1 MGQSKS
7 RENNA
12 LSKTTHFSTKEIDN
26 LRQNVKTQDQ
36 NNITA
41 DVFKD
46 SVKQCMPTVSMTD
59 DAFLQRLYCAFG
71 GDEEKEQCL
80 DFSKFVDGLSVFMK
94 GTPEE
99 KLKLSFKLYDV
110 DKDGFISKDELEH
123 VMLQLSK
130 MMANE
135 DKQDE
140 EIQRSIDCMFED
152 FDVDCDGKLSFDE
165 YKLSAMKEPLI
176 ADFLE
181 RFLDQHNLSNNPSPT
196 SRPTS
201 VRSRQSS
208 RSLNNNTNNANT
220 QQNRLSFRLSQAEL
234 LDYSHQQQKLALSDS
249 PNMTPSSATPSPRTS
264 VYLPLTSATTAALT
278 PKSNSPVSSSSTSSN
293 TTTQTRPNLPN
304 RLSRGPSM
312 ASLDAAMTSI

>member
-1 MGQSKS
+1 
-7 RENNA
+7 
-12 LSKTTHFSTKEIDN
+12 
-26 LRQNVKTQDQ
+26 
-36 NNITA
+36 
-41 DVFKD
+41 
-46 SVKQCMPTVSMTD
+46 MTD

-71 GDEEKEQCL
+71 GDEESQQCL

-130 MMANE
+130 MMADE

-208 RSLNNNTNNANT
+208 RSVNNTANNPNT

-249 PNMTPSSATPSPRTS
+249 PNMVPSSTTSSPRTS
-264 VYLPLTSATTAALT
+264 VYLPLTPATTGGLS

-293 TTTQTRPNLPN
+293 TTSQTRPNLPH
-304 RLSRGPSM
+304 RLSRGASM
-312 ASLDAAMTSI
+312 ASLDAAMTSM

>member
-1 MGQSKS
+1 
-7 RENNA
+7 
-12 LSKTTHFSTKEIDN
+12 
-26 LRQNVKTQDQ
+26 
-36 NNITA
+36 
-41 DVFKD
+41 
-46 SVKQCMPTVSMTD
+46 
-59 DAFLQRLYCAFG
+59 
-71 GDEEKEQCL
+71 
-80 DFSKFVDGLSVFMK
+80 MK

-110 DKDGFISKDELEH
+110 DKDGFISKEELEH

-130 MMANE
+130 MMADE

-181 RFLDQHNLSNNPSPT
+181 RFLDQHNLSNKPSPA

-208 RSLNNNTNNANT
+208 RSVNNNTNNANT
-220 QQNRLSFRLSQAEL
+220 QQHRLSFRLSQAEL
-234 LDYSHQQQKLALSDS
+234 LDYSHQQQQKLTLGDS
-249 PNMTPSSATPSPRTS
+249 PNTAPSSTTPSPRTS
-264 VYLPLTSATTAALT
+264 VYLPLTPATTAGLT
-278 PKSNSPVSSSSTSSN
+278 PKSNSPASSSSTSSN
-293 TTTQTRPNLPN
+293 ATTQRPNLPH
-304 RLSRGPSM
+304 RLSRGASM
-312 ASLDAAMTSI
+312 ASLDAAMTSM

>member
-12 LSKTTHFSTKEIDN
+12 LSKKTHFSTKEIDS

-36 NNITA
+36 NNITV

-46 SVKQCMPTVSMTD
+46 SVKQYVPTVSMTD
-59 DAFLQRLYCAFG
+59 DVFLQRLYCAFG
-71 GDEEKEQCL
+71 GDEKKEKCL
-80 DFSKFVDGLSVFMK
+80 DFSTFVDGLSVFMK

-110 DKDGFISKDELEH
+110 DKDGYISKDELEH
-123 VMLQLSK
+123 VMMQLSK
-130 MMANE
+130 MMSDQ

-152 FDVDCDGKLSFDE
+152 FDSFDE

-176 ADFLE
+176 ADFVG
-181 RFLDQHNLSNNPSPT
+181 RFLDQHNLSNKASPV

-201 VRSRQSS
+201 VKSRQSS
-208 RSLNNNTNNANT
+208 RSVNNTSNPPT
-220 QQNRLSFRLSQAEL
+220 QQNRLSYRLSQAEL
-234 LDYSHQQQKLALSDS
+234 LDYSHQQQKKSISDTATS
-249 PNMTPSSATPSPRTS
+249 NSTTPSPRAS
-264 VYLPLTSATTAALT
+264 VCLPLTSTTSPASGLSS
-278 PKSNSPVSSSSTSSN
+278 KSNSPVSSSSSN
-293 TTTQTRPNLPN
+293 TASSARPNLTH
-304 RLSRGPSM
+304 RLSRGTSM
-312 ASLDAAMTSI
+312 ASLDAAMTSM

>member
-36 NNITA
+36 DNITA
-41 DVFKD
+41 DVFKN

-59 DAFLQRLYCAFG
+59 DVFLQRLYCAFG
-71 GDEEKEQCL
+71 GDEEKKQCL

-130 MMANE
+130 IMSAE

-181 RFLDQHNLSNNPSPT
+181 RFLDQHNLSNKPSPT

-208 RSLNNNTNNANT
+208 RSVNNMNNANT

-234 LDYSHQQQKLALSDS
+234 LDYSHQQQKLTLSDS
-249 PNMTPSSATPSPRTS
+249 PSTAPSSTTPSPRTS
-264 VYLPLTSATTAALT
+264 VYLPLTSANITGLT

-293 TTTQTRPNLPN
+293 TTSTRPNLPH
-304 RLSRGPSM
+304 RLSRGASM
-312 ASLDAAMTSI
+312 ASLDAAMTSM

>member
-1 MGQSKS
+1 MGQGKS
-7 RENNA
+7 RENKA

-46 SVKQCMPTVSMTD
+46 SVKQCVPSVSMTD

-71 GDEEKEQCL
+71 GDEENKQCL
-80 DFSKFVDGLSVFMK
+80 DFRTFVDGLSVFMK

-110 DKDGFISKDELEH
+110 DKDGFISKDELEY

-130 MMANE
+130 MMADE

-208 RSLNNNTNNANT
+208 RSVTNNANT
-220 QQNRLSFRLSQAEL
+220 QQNRLSIRLSQAEL
-234 LDYSHQQQKLALSDS
+234 LDYSHQHQKLTLSDS
-249 PNMTPSSATPSPRTS
+249 PNTAPSSTTPSPRTS
-264 VYLPLTSATTAALT
+264 VYLPLTPATTAGLS
-278 PKSNSPVSSSSTSSN
+278 PKSNSPVSSSSTSFN
-293 TTTQTRPNLPN
+293 TATPPRPNLPH
-304 RLSRGPSM
+304 RLSRGASM
-312 ASLDAAMTSI
+312 VSLDAAMTSM

>member
-1 MGQSKS
+1 MGQGKS

-26 LRQNVKTQDQ
+26 LRQNVKTEDQ

-71 GDEEKEQCL
+71 GDEENDQCL

-110 DKDGFISKDELEH
+110 DKDEFISKNELEH
-123 VMLQLSK
+123 VMLQLSN
-130 MMANE
+130 MMPDQ

-152 FDVDCDGKLSFDE
+152 FDVDCDGKLVRKLKLFRSILFLLTHISFFF
-165 YKLSAMKEPLI
+165 
-176 ADFLE
+176 FLV
-181 RFLDQHNLSNNPSPT
+181 F
-196 SRPTS
+196 
-201 VRSRQSS
+201 
-208 RSLNNNTNNANT
+208 
-220 QQNRLSFRLSQAEL
+220 
-234 LDYSHQQQKLALSDS
+234 
-249 PNMTPSSATPSPRTS
+249 
-264 VYLPLTSATTAALT
+264 
-278 PKSNSPVSSSSTSSN
+278 
-293 TTTQTRPNLPN
+293 
-304 RLSRGPSM
+304 
-312 ASLDAAMTSI
+312 